1 MDYCLYLDCYSQNVS
16 ADVTS
21 DLQVYL
27 LELMNL
33 SVKLRKLHK
42 ILNRTV
48 YLIHDGNI
56 LSFCIYFIIK
66 NILWVDISVTE
77 RGCVYGSDMQMIELF
92 AKWRHGKE
100 KEKDYKKKN
109 VCTDQESQSHF
120 FFGELPGNKCR
131 CFNGEKMNGVIPCL
145 DLLCDGVCNV
155 SDSNML
161 TRVYYVISVKP
172 LIFKVLSNIYFN
184 IFVSF
189 ILYKRRNMMN
199 QKV

>member
-1 MDYCLYLDCYSQNVS
+1 MDYCLYLYCYSQNVS

-131 CFNGEKMNGVIPCL
+131 CFNGGKNEWSYSLSWSSLRRSLQCVRFQHVNTCVLRYISKTF
-145 DLLCDGVCNV
+145 DLQSAKQHL
-155 SDSNML
+155 L
-161 TRVYYVISVKP
+161 
-172 LIFKVLSNIYFN
+172 
-184 IFVSF
+184 
-189 ILYKRRNMMN
+189 
-199 QKV
+199 